1 MIGHAA
7 HRHAIPVSQGQVEQS
22 RRLLGVVKKQLV
34 KIAQPKEQQGIWR
47 DGRAEP
53 LVLLHH
59 RGKRVRHGFQL
70 GIKGLVL
77 RVCNWTAASRADR
90 FDLQDNTKMSDGL
103 YQAFIYLL
111 AAIVTVPLAKRLGL
125 GSVIGYLLAGA
136 LIGPFVLRFVHS
148 GGDVMHFAEFG
159 VVMMLFVIGLEVRPA
174 LLWQMRR
181 PILGLGGLQ
190 VVGTALVLGLV
201 ALWCGLAWKSSVA
214 VGLTLAMSST
224 AIVLQSL
231 GERGL
236 MKTPAGES
244 SFAVLLF
251 QDIAIIPILALMP
264 LLAADPV
271 AGQAAHLGI
280 IGNLPGWAQGLAVVG
295 AVIAIVF
302 AGRFLLRPF
311 FRYIAGTR
319 LREMFTATALFIV
332 VGIALLMQK
341 LGLSPALGTF
351 VAGVVLAES
360 EYRVQ
365 LEADIEPFK
374 GLLLG
379 LFFISVGAS
388 IDFSLISQRPG
399 TIALIVLGLL
409 ALKFA
414 VLLVLGRVFK
424 LKPGEGMLFAF
435 ALAQGGE
442 FAFVLF
448 SFAAQSDV
456 IPADIANLL
465 VASVALSMAAAPI
478 LLTVEEKLVRP
489 LFQKCEPQRP
499 ADEIDEHDNPVI
511 LAGFG
516 RFGHIIGRLLRANGF
531 GTTVLDHDADQVET
545 LGKYGMKSFYGDAS
559 RLDLLQA
566 AGAARAKLFVLA
578 IDDEAKALEIIK
590 TIQHEFP
597 RLKILA
603 RATSRQHAYEIL
615 RLGVDQVY
623 RETFG
628 SALDLSIDALRE
640 LGMDERRARRAA
652 EIFRKHDEASVRE
665 MAKVPDDDEEYI
677 SIARKHIEN
686 LENAL
691 QSDLEMRDEP
701 GVAAGVPPAKRA
713 DRLV

>member
-1 MIGHAA
+1 
-7 HRHAIPVSQGQVEQS
+7 
-22 RRLLGVVKKQLV
+22 
-34 KIAQPKEQQGIWR
+34 
-47 DGRAEP
+47 
-53 LVLLHH
+53 
-59 RGKRVRHGFQL
+59 
-70 GIKGLVL
+70 
-77 RVCNWTAASRADR
+77 
-90 FDLQDNTKMSDGL
+90 MSGGL

-111 AAIVTVPLAKRLGL
+111 AAVVAVPLAKRLGL

-136 LIGPFVLRFVHS
+136 VIGPYALGFVDG

-159 VVMMLFVIGLEVRPA
+159 VVMMLFVIGLELRPA

-190 VVGTALVLGLV
+190 VLATTLVLGLV
-201 ALWCGLAWKSSVA
+201 ALWFGLAWKSSLA
-214 VGLTLAMSST
+214 VGLILTMSST

-231 GERGL
+231 AERGL
-236 MKTPAGES
+236 MKTPAGEG

-251 QDIAIIPILALMP
+251 QDIAVIPILALIP
-264 LLAADPV
+264 LLASGPD
-271 AGQAAHLGI
+271 AGRAKHPGI
-280 IGNLPGWAQGLAVVG
+280 IGNLPGGQQALVVVAAVV
-295 AVIAIVF
+295 AIVF

-311 FRYIAGTR
+311 FRYIASTR

-332 VGIALLMQK
+332 VGIAFLMQK

-388 IDFSLISQRPG
+388 IDFSLIAQRPG
-399 TIALIVLGLL
+399 AIALIVIGLL
-409 ALKFA
+409 TLKFL
-414 VLLVLGRVFK
+414 VLLALGRVFK
-424 LKPGEGMLFAF
+424 LRAGEGMLFAF

-448 SFAAQSDV
+448 SFASQNAV
-456 IPADIANLL
+456 LPADVANIL
-465 VASVALSMAAAPI
+465 VASVALSMAAAP
-478 LLTVEEKLVRP
+478 LLLIIEEKLVRP
-489 LFQKCEPQRP
+489 RFQTCEPERA

-545 LGKYGMKSFYGDAS
+545 LAKYGMKSFYGDAS

-566 AGAARAKLFVLA
+566 AGAAHAKLFVLA

-615 RLGVDQVY
+615 RLGVDGVY
-623 RETFG
+623 RETLG

-652 EIFRKHDEASVRE
+652 EIFRKHDEASVRD
-665 MAKVPDDDEEYI
+665 MAKIPDDDEAYV

-686 LENAL
+686 LERAL
-691 QSDLEMRDEP
+691 ASDLEMRD
-701 GVAAGVPPAKRA
+701 VPDASS
-713 DRLV
+713 

>member
-1 MIGHAA
+1 
-7 HRHAIPVSQGQVEQS
+7 
-22 RRLLGVVKKQLV
+22 
-34 KIAQPKEQQGIWR
+34 
-47 DGRAEP
+47 
-53 LVLLHH
+53 
-59 RGKRVRHGFQL
+59 
-70 GIKGLVL
+70 
-77 RVCNWTAASRADR
+77 
-90 FDLQDNTKMSDGL
+90 MSGGL

-111 AAIVTVPLAKRLGL
+111 AAIVAVPLAKRLGL

-136 LIGPFVLRFVHS
+136 VIGPYALRFVDG

-159 VVMMLFVIGLEVRPA
+159 VVMMLFVIGLELRPA

-190 VVGTALVLGLV
+190 VLATGFVLGAV
-201 ALWCGLAWKSSVA
+201 ALWCGLSWKSSLA
-214 VGLTLAMSST
+214 VGLILTMSST

-251 QDIAIIPILALMP
+251 QDIAVIPILALMP
-264 LLAADPV
+264 LLAADPGAV
-271 AGQAAHLGI
+271 TASHPGMM
-280 IGNLPGWAQGLAVVG
+280 GNLSGWQQALVVVAAVV
-295 AVIAIVF
+295 AIVL
-302 AGRFLLRPF
+302 AGRFMLRPF
-311 FRYIAGTR
+311 FRFIAGTR

-388 IDFSLISQRPG
+388 IDFSLIAQRPG
-399 TIALIVLGLL
+399 TIALLVIGLL
-409 ALKFA
+409 ALKFV
-414 VLLVLGRVFK
+414 VLLALARLFK
-424 LKPGEGMLFAF
+424 LRAGEGMLFAF

-442 FAFVLF
+442 FGFVLF
-448 SFAAQSDV
+448 SFATQNAV
-456 IPADIANLL
+456 LPENVANLL

-478 LLTVEEKLVRP
+478 LLMIEEKLVRP
-489 LFQKCEPQRP
+489 LFQKCEPERD

-531 GTTVLDHDADQVET
+531 QTTVLDHDADQVET

-566 AGAARAKLFVLA
+566 AGAARAKLFILA
-578 IDDEAKALEIIK
+578 IDDEAKALQIIE
-590 TIQHEFP
+590 TIQREFP

-623 RETFG
+623 RETLG
-628 SALDLSIDALRE
+628 SALDLSVDALRE

-665 MAKVPDDDEEYI
+665 MAKIPDDDEAYV

-686 LENAL
+686 LERAL
-691 QSDLEMRDEP
+691 ASDIGMRDTP
-701 GVAAGVPPAKRA
+701 DAAS
-713 DRLV
+713 

>member
-1 MIGHAA
+1 
-7 HRHAIPVSQGQVEQS
+7 
-22 RRLLGVVKKQLV
+22 
-34 KIAQPKEQQGIWR
+34 
-47 DGRAEP
+47 
-53 LVLLHH
+53 
-59 RGKRVRHGFQL
+59 
-70 GIKGLVL
+70 
-77 RVCNWTAASRADR
+77 
-90 FDLQDNTKMSDGL
+90 MSGGL

-111 AAIVTVPLAKRLGL
+111 AAIVAVPLAKRLGL

-136 LIGPFVLRFVHS
+136 VIGPYALRFVDG

-159 VVMMLFVIGLEVRPA
+159 VVMMLFVIGLELRPA

-190 VVGTALVLGLV
+190 VLVTALALGAV
-201 ALWCGLAWKSSVA
+201 ALWSGLAWKSALA
-214 VGLTLAMSST
+214 VGLILTMSST

-251 QDIAIIPILALMP
+251 QEIAVIPILALMP
-264 LLAADPV
+264 LLAPDP
-271 AGQAAHLGI
+271 GAATASHQGL
-280 IGNLPGWAQGLAVVG
+280 IGNLPGWQQALVVVA
-295 AVIAIVF
+295 AVISIVF

-388 IDFSLISQRPG
+388 IDFSLIAQRPG
-399 TIALIVLGLL
+399 TIALLVAGLL
-409 ALKFA
+409 AFKFV
-414 VLLVLGRVFK
+414 VLLALGRVFK
-424 LKPGEGMLFAF
+424 LKAGDGMLFAF

-448 SFAAQSDV
+448 SFATQNAV
-456 IPADIANLL
+456 LPTDIANLL

-478 LLTVEEKLVRP
+478 LLTLEEKLVRP
-489 LFQKCEPQRP
+489 LFQKCEPERD

-578 IDDEAKALEIIK
+578 IDDEAKALQIIE
-590 TIQHEFP
+590 TIQREFP

-615 RLGVDQVY
+615 RLGVNQVY
-623 RETFG
+623 RETLG
-628 SALDLSIDALRE
+628 SALDLSVDALRE

-665 MAKVPDDDEEYI
+665 MAKLPDDDEAYV
-677 SIARKHIEN
+677 SVARKHIEN
-686 LENAL
+686 LERAL
-691 QSDLEMRDEP
+691 ASDIGMQDEP
-701 GVAAGVPPAKRA
+701 N
-713 DRLV
+713 

>member
-1 MIGHAA
+1 MG
-7 HRHAIPVSQGQVEQS
+7 G
-22 RRLLGVVKKQLV
+22 
-34 KIAQPKEQQGIWR
+34 
-47 DGRAEP
+47 
-53 LVLLHH
+53 
-59 RGKRVRHGFQL
+59 
-70 GIKGLVL
+70 
-77 RVCNWTAASRADR
+77 
-90 FDLQDNTKMSDGL
+90 GL

-111 AAIVTVPLAKRLGL
+111 AAIVAVPLAKRLGL

-136 LIGPFVLRFVHS
+136 VIGPYALRFVDG

-190 VVGTALVLGLV
+190 VFGSAVVLGGV
-201 ALWCGLAWKSSVA
+201 ALWCGLPWKSSLA
-214 VGLTLAMSST
+214 VGLILTMSST

-251 QDIAIIPILALMP
+251 QDIAVIPILALIP
-264 LLAADPV
+264 LLALDPG
-271 AGQAAHLGI
+271 AGTASHPGI
-280 IGNLPGWAQGLAVVG
+280 IGDLPGWKQ
-295 AVIAIVF
+295 AIVVVAAVAAIIF

-311 FRYIAGTR
+311 FRYIADTR

-332 VGIALLMQK
+332 VGIAMLMQK

-388 IDFSLISQRPG
+388 IDFSLIAQRPG
-399 TIALIVLGLL
+399 TIALIVTG
-409 ALKFA
+409 
-414 VLLVLGRVFK
+414 LLVLKFIVLLTLGRLFK
-424 LKPGEGMLFAF
+424 LKAGEGTLFAF

-448 SFAAQSDV
+448 SFATQNAVLPVDV
-456 IPADIANLL
+456 ANLL

-478 LLTVEEKLVRP
+478 LLTIEEKLVRP
-489 LFQKCEPQRP
+489 RFQKCEPERE
-499 ADEIDEHDNPVI
+499 ADQIDEHDNPVI

-545 LGKYGMKSFYGDAS
+545 LSKYGMKSFYGDAS
-559 RLDLLQA
+559 RLDLLHA

-578 IDDEAKALEIIK
+578 IDDEAKTLQIIE

-615 RLGVDQVY
+615 RLGVNQVY
-623 RETFG
+623 RETLG

-665 MAKVPDDDEEYI
+665 MAKLPDDDEEYI
-677 SIARKHIEN
+677 SVARKHIEN
-686 LENAL
+686 LERAL
-691 QSDLEMRDEP
+691 ASDAGMRDEQD
-701 GVAAGVPPAKRA
+701 AAN
-713 DRLV
+713 

>member
-1 MIGHAA
+1 
-7 HRHAIPVSQGQVEQS
+7 
-22 RRLLGVVKKQLV
+22 
-34 KIAQPKEQQGIWR
+34 
-47 DGRAEP
+47 
-53 LVLLHH
+53 
-59 RGKRVRHGFQL
+59 
-70 GIKGLVL
+70 
-77 RVCNWTAASRADR
+77 
-90 FDLQDNTKMSDGL
+90 MSSGL

-111 AAIVTVPLAKRLGL
+111 AAIVAVPVAKRLGL

-136 LIGPFVLRFVHS
+136 VIGPYALRFVEG

-159 VVMMLFVIGLEVRPA
+159 VVMMLFVIGLELRPA

-190 VVGTALVLGLV
+190 VLGTAVVVGLV
-201 ALWCGLAWKSSVA
+201 ALWVGLPWKSALA
-214 VGLTLAMSST
+214 VGLILAMSST

-236 MKTPAGES
+236 MKTPGGEA

-251 QDIAIIPILALMP
+251 QDIAVIPILALMP
-264 LLAADPV
+264 LLALGPGAD
-271 AGQAAHLGI
+271 ATAHPGM
-280 IGNLPGWAQGLAVVG
+280 IGNLPGWEQALLVVAAVM
-295 AVIAIVF
+295 AIIF

-311 FRYIAGTR
+311 FRFIAGTR

-388 IDFSLISQRPG
+388 IDFSLIAQRPG
-399 TIALIVLGLL
+399 TIALIVAALLVLKFIVLL
-409 ALKFA
+409 A
-414 VLLVLGRVFK
+414 LGRVFK
-424 LKPGEGMLFAF
+424 LKAGEGMLFAF

-448 SFAAQSDV
+448 SFATQNAV
-456 IPADIANLL
+456 LPAEVANLL
-465 VASVALSMAAAPI
+465 VASVALSMAAAPV
-478 LLTVEEKLVRP
+478 LLMIEEKLVRP
-489 LFQKCEPQRP
+489 LFQTCEPERP
-499 ADEIDEHDNPVI
+499 PDEIDEHDNPVI

-516 RFGHIIGRLLRANGF
+516 RFGHIVGRLLRANGF
-531 GTTVLDHDADQVET
+531 GTTVLDHDADQVEM
-545 LGKYGMKSFYGDAS
+545 LGHYGMKSFYGDAS
-559 RLDLLQA
+559 RLDLLEA
-566 AGAARAKLFVLA
+566 AGAKRAKLFVLA
-578 IDDEAKALEIIK
+578 IDDEVKALEIIA
-590 TIQHEFP
+590 TVQHEFP

-615 RLGVDQVY
+615 RLGVNHVY
-623 RETFG
+623 RETLG
-628 SALDLSIDALRE
+628 SAVDLSIDALRE
-640 LGMDERRARRAA
+640 LGMDERRARRVA
-652 EIFRKHDEASVRE
+652 EIFREHDEASVRE
-665 MAKVPDDDEEYI
+665 MAHLPDDEEYV

-686 LENAL
+686 LERAL
-691 QSDLEMRDEP
+691 QSDLEMRPD
-701 GVAAGVPPAKRA
+701 AGNGPAS
-713 DRLV
+713 V

>member
-1 MIGHAA
+1 
-7 HRHAIPVSQGQVEQS
+7 
-22 RRLLGVVKKQLV
+22 
-34 KIAQPKEQQGIWR
+34 
-47 DGRAEP
+47 
-53 LVLLHH
+53 
-59 RGKRVRHGFQL
+59 
-70 GIKGLVL
+70 
-77 RVCNWTAASRADR
+77 
-90 FDLQDNTKMSDGL
+90 MSSGL
-103 YQAFIYLL
+103 YQVFIYLL
-111 AAIVTVPLAKRLGL
+111 AAIVAVPVAKRLGL

-136 LIGPFVLRFVHS
+136 VIGPHALRFVEG
-148 GGDVMHFAEFG
+148 GGDVMHFAEIG
-159 VVMMLFVIGLEVRPA
+159 VVMMLFLIGLELRPA

-190 VVGTALVLGLV
+190 VIGTALVLGLV
-201 ALWCGLAWKSSVA
+201 ALLCGLTWQSSLA
-214 VGLTLAMSST
+214 IGLTLAMSST

-251 QDIAIIPILALMP
+251 QDIAVIPILAIMP
-264 LLAADPV
+264 LLAVDP
-271 AGQAAHLGI
+271 GAATASHQGI
-280 IGNLPGWAQGLAVVG
+280 IGDLPGWQQALVVVAAVV
-295 AVIAIVF
+295 AIVF

-332 VGIALLMQK
+332 LGIALLMQK

-388 IDFSLISQRPG
+388 IDFSLIAQRPG
-399 TIALIVLGLL
+399 TIALIVAGLL
-409 ALKFA
+409 ALKFI
-414 VLLVLGRVFK
+414 VLLALGRVFK
-424 LKPGEGMLFAF
+424 LKAAEGMLLAF

-448 SFAAQSDV
+448 SFATQNGV
-456 IPADIANLL
+456 LPPDIANLL
-465 VASVALSMAAAPI
+465 VASVALSMASAPI

-489 LFQKCEPQRP
+489 LFQKCEPQRE
-499 ADEIDEHDNPVI
+499 ADAIDEHDNPVI

-590 TIQHEFP
+590 TIQQEFP

-615 RLGVDQVY
+615 RLGVDHVY

-628 SALDLSIDALRE
+628 SALDLSVDALQQ
-640 LGMDERRARRAA
+640 LGMDERRAHRAA
-652 EIFRKHDEASVRE
+652 ELFRKHDEASVRQ
-665 MAKVPDDDEEYI
+665 MAKMRDDDEDYV

-691 QSDLEMRDEP
+691 RSDLAQIDP
-701 GVAAGVPPAKRA
+701 IADTADNRA
-713 DRLV
+713 VS

>member
-1 MIGHAA
+1 MGVRASAMVFSLESRGQFCEFVIRPPRARVA
-7 HRHAIPVSQGQVEQS
+7 YSQPEY
-22 RRLLGVVKKQLV
+22 
-34 KIAQPKEQQGIWR
+34 
-47 DGRAEP
+47 
-53 LVLLHH
+53 
-59 RGKRVRHGFQL
+59 
-70 GIKGLVL
+70 
-77 RVCNWTAASRADR
+77 
-90 FDLQDNTKMSDGL
+90 KMSGGL
-103 YQAFIYLL
+103 YQVFIYLL
-111 AAIVTVPLAKRLGL
+111 AAIVAVPLAKRLWL
-125 GSVIGYLLAGA
+125 GSGIWYLLAGTV
-136 LIGPFVLRFVHS
+136 IGPYALRFVDNGS
-148 GGDVMHFAEFG
+148 DVMHFAEFG
-159 VVMMLFVIGLEVRPA
+159 VVMMLFVIGLELRPA

-190 VVGTALVLGLV
+190 VLGTTLVLGLV
-201 ALWCGLAWKSSVA
+201 AMWCGLPWKSAIA
-214 VGLTLAMSST
+214 VGLTLTMSST

-264 LLAADPV
+264 LLAVDPS
-271 AGQAAHLGI
+271 ASRASHQGI
-280 IGNLPGWAQGLAVVG
+280 IGNLPGWAQGLAVVA
-295 AVIAIVF
+295 AVVAIVF

-388 IDFSLISQRPG
+388 IDFSLIAQRPG
-399 TIALIVLGLL
+399 MIGLIVVGLL
-409 ALKFA
+409 ALKFI
-414 VLLVLGRVFK
+414 VLLTLGRVFK
-424 LKPGEGMLFAF
+424 LKAGEGILFAF

-448 SFAAQSDV
+448 SFAAQNDV
-456 IPADIANLL
+456 IPAGTANLL

-489 LFQKCEPQRP
+489 LFQKCEPQRE
-499 ADEIDEHDNPVI
+499 ADAIDEHDNPVI

>member
-1 MIGHAA
+1 
-7 HRHAIPVSQGQVEQS
+7 
-22 RRLLGVVKKQLV
+22 
-34 KIAQPKEQQGIWR
+34 
-47 DGRAEP
+47 
-53 LVLLHH
+53 
-59 RGKRVRHGFQL
+59 
-70 GIKGLVL
+70 
-77 RVCNWTAASRADR
+77 
-90 FDLQDNTKMSDGL
+90 MSSGL

-111 AAIVTVPLAKRLGL
+111 AAIVAVPLAKRLGL

-136 LIGPFVLRFVHS
+136 VIGPYALRFVDG

-159 VVMMLFVIGLEVRPA
+159 VVMMLFVIGLELRPA

-190 VVGTALVLGLV
+190 VLGTAVVVGAV
-201 ALWCGLAWKSSVA
+201 AVWIGLAWKSSLA
-214 VGLTLAMSST
+214 IGLILAMSST

-231 GERGL
+231 SERGL
-236 MKTPAGES
+236 MKTPAGEAA
-244 SFAVLLF
+244 FAVLLF

-264 LLAADPV
+264 LLALGPGAGAMPHPGIIASFPGWEQALLVV
-271 AGQAAHLGI
+271 AG
-280 IGNLPGWAQGLAVVG
+280 VM
-295 AVIAIVF
+295 AIVF

-311 FRYIAGTR
+311 FRYIARTR

-332 VGIALLMQK
+332 VGIALFMQK

-351 VAGVVLAES
+351 VAGVILAES

-399 TIALIVLGLL
+399 TIALIVTALL
-409 ALKFA
+409 VLKFA
-414 VLLVLGRVFK
+414 VLLALGRVFR
-424 LKPGEGMLFAF
+424 LKAGEGMLFAF

-448 SFAAQSDV
+448 SFATQNAV
-456 IPADIANLL
+456 LPTEIANLL
-465 VASVALSMAAAPI
+465 VASVALSMAAAPL
-478 LLTVEEKLVRP
+478 LLTLEERLVRP
-489 LFQKCEPQRP
+489 LFQKCIPERP
-499 ADEIDEHDNPVI
+499 PDKIDESDNPVI

-516 RFGHIIGRLLRANGF
+516 RFGHIVGRLLRANGF

-545 LGKYGMKSFYGDAS
+545 LGRYGMKSFYGDAS
-559 RLDLLQA
+559 RLDLLEA
-566 AGAARAKLFVLA
+566 AGAKRAKLFVLA
-578 IDDEAKALEIIK
+578 IDDEAKALQIIS
-590 TIQHEFP
+590 TVQREFP

-615 RLGVDQVY
+615 RLGVNQVY
-623 RETFG
+623 RETLG

-640 LGMDERRARRAA
+640 LGMDERRARRVA
-652 EIFRKHDEASVRE
+652 EIFREHDEASVRE
-665 MAKVPDDDEEYI
+665 MAKLRDDDEDYI

-686 LENAL
+686 LERAL
-691 QSDLEMRDEP
+691 QSDLEMRPD
-701 GVAAGVPPAKRA
+701 AGSGGAPV
-713 DRLV
+713 

>member
-1 MIGHAA
+1 
-7 HRHAIPVSQGQVEQS
+7 
-22 RRLLGVVKKQLV
+22 
-34 KIAQPKEQQGIWR
+34 
-47 DGRAEP
+47 
-53 LVLLHH
+53 
-59 RGKRVRHGFQL
+59 
-70 GIKGLVL
+70 
-77 RVCNWTAASRADR
+77 
-90 FDLQDNTKMSDGL
+90 MSSGL

-111 AAIVTVPLAKRLGL
+111 AAIVAVPLAKRLGL

-136 LIGPFVLRFVHS
+136 VIGPYALRFIDS

-159 VVMMLFVIGLEVRPA
+159 VVMMLFVIGLELRPA

-190 VVGTALVLGLV
+190 VLGTAVVIGFV
-201 ALWCGLAWKSSVA
+201 ALWIGLPWKSSLA
-214 VGLTLAMSST
+214 VGLILAMSST

-236 MKTPAGES
+236 MKTPGGEA

-264 LLAADPV
+264 LLALAPGAATASHSGMIGSLRGWQQALLVV
-271 AGQAAHLGI
+271 A
-280 IGNLPGWAQGLAVVG
+280 

-311 FRYIAGTR
+311 FRFIARTR

-351 VAGVVLAES
+351 IAGVVLAES

-388 IDFSLISQRPG
+388 IDFSLIAQRPG
-399 TIALIVLGLL
+399 TIALIV
-409 ALKFA
+409 A
-414 VLLVLGRVFK
+414 VLLTLKFVVLLALGRVFK
-424 LKPGEGMLFAF
+424 LKAGEGMLFAF

-448 SFAAQSDV
+448 SFATQNAV
-456 IPADIANLL
+456 LPAEIANLL
-465 VASVALSMAAAPI
+465 VASVALSMAAAPL
-478 LLTVEEKLVRP
+478 LLTIEERLVRP
-489 LFQKCEPQRP
+489 LFQKCKPERP
-499 ADEIDEHDNPVI
+499 PDEIDEHDNPVI

-516 RFGHIIGRLLRANGF
+516 RFGHIVGRLLRANGF
-531 GTTVLDHDADQVET
+531 GTTVLDHDADQVEM
-545 LGKYGMKSFYGDAS
+545 LGHYGMKSFYGDAS
-559 RLDLLQA
+559 RLDLLEA
-566 AGAARAKLFVLA
+566 AGARHAKLFVLA
-578 IDDEAKALEIIK
+578 IDDEAKTLQIIE
-590 TIQHEFP
+590 TVQREFP

-615 RLGVDQVY
+615 RLGVNQVY
-623 RETFG
+623 RETLG

-640 LGMDERRARRAA
+640 LGMDERRAHRVA

-665 MAKVPDDDEEYI
+665 MAHLPDDEEYV

-686 LENAL
+686 LERAL
-691 QSDLEMRDEP
+691 QSDLEMRPDT
-701 GVAAGVPPAKRA
+701 GNGRA
-713 DRLV
+713 PV